1 MAKKANSRNAQGAG
15 TIRKKTVTRNGKPYT
30 YWEARYTEGRDP
42 GTGKQVQKSIYGKT
56 QKEVREKLQ
65 AVSVSLTTG
74 TYTAPNKITVGEWAT
89 IWLKEYNVKVKETTL
104 DAYAKT
110 IDTHIRPAMGNVE
123 LTRLNTETIQKFY
136 NGLLE
141 HGQTVPQRD
150 KDGKII
156 KKNGKPVME
165 TAPMSAKSVRN
176 IHGVLHK
183 MLAKAVALK
192 KIPFNPADN
201 SLVELPR
208 ATRKEIAPLDAE
220 QIGEFVR
227 RIQGTKYEDVF
238 MVALFTG
245 MRQSEVLGLTWDCID
260 FKAGTIKVAKQLTR
274 RTENN
279 EAYHF
284 TMPKSNKGRII
295 KPAAAVMEI
304 LKRRR
309 VKQAQQRLLAGE
321 AWESENPPGVT
332 NLVFS
337 NELGGNLSQNTIRTN
352 FKEIASSM
360 GIPETRFHDLRHSYA
375 VTSLQNGDDI
385 KTVQGN
391 LGHATAA
398 FTLDVYG
405 HVTDQMRQDSAD
417 RMQAFISD
425 LKKA

>member
-1 MAKKANSRNAQGAG
+1 MSKKANSRNAHGAG

-42 GTGKQVQKSIYGKT
+42 GTGKQVQKSIYGRT

-65 AVSVSLTTG
+65 AVSVTLNTG
-74 TYTAPNKITVGEWAT
+74 TYTAPNKLTVGEWAA
-89 IWLKEYNVKVKETTL
+89 IWLQEYNAKVKETTL
-104 DAYAKT
+104 DAYRKT
-110 IDTHIRPAMGNVE
+110 IDTHIRPAMGNIE
-123 LTRLNTETIQKFY
+123 LARLNTETIQKFY
-136 NGLLE
+136 NGLLD
-141 HGQTVPQRD
+141 HGRTVPQRD
-150 KDGKII
+150 NDGKII
-156 KKNGKPVME
+156 KKNGKPVTE
-165 TAPMSAKSVRN
+165 EVPMSAKTVRN

-208 ATRKEIAPLDAE
+208 STRKEIAPLDAE
-220 QIGEFVR
+220 QIGEFVQ

-284 TMPKSNKGRII
+284 TTPKSNKGRII
-295 KPAAAVMEI
+295 KPASTVMDI

-309 VKQAQQRLLAGE
+309 SKQAQQRLLAGE
-321 AWESENPPGVT
+321 AWESENPAGIS
-332 NLVFS
+332 NLVFA

-352 FKEIASSM
+352 FKEIAADM
-360 GIPETRFHDLRHSYA
+360 GIPDARFHDLRHSYA
-375 VTSLQNGDDI
+375 VASLQNGDDI

-405 HVTDQMRQDSAD
+405 HVTDQMKQDSAD
-417 RMQAFISD
+417 RMQAFITG

>member
-1 MAKKANSRNAQGAG
+1 MPKKANRAAQGAG

-74 TYTAPNKITVGEWAT
+74 TYTAPNKMTVGEWAT
-89 IWLKEYNVKVKETTL
+89 IWLKEYNAKVKETTL
-104 DAYAKT
+104 DAYTKT

-136 NGLLE
+136 NGLLD
-141 HGQTVPQRD
+141 HGRTVPQRD

-156 KKNGKPVME
+156 KKNGKPVTE

-183 MLAKAVALK
+183 LLAKAVALK

-245 MRQSEVLGLTWDCID
+245 MRQSEVLGLTWDCVD
-260 FKAGTIKVAKQLTR
+260 LKASTIKIAKQLTR
-274 RTENN
+274 KTENN

-284 TMPKSNKGRII
+284 TRPKSNKGRII

-309 VKQAQQRLLAGE
+309 VKQAQQRLLVGE
-321 AWESENPPGVT
+321 AWESENPPSVV

-337 NELGGNLSQNTIRTN
+337 NEIGGNLSQNTIRTN
-352 FKEIASSM
+352 FKEIVAAM
-360 GIPETRFHDLRHSYA
+360 GIPNARFHDLRHSYA

-405 HVTDQMRQDSAD
+405 HVTEQMRQDSAD
-417 RMQAFISD
+417 RMQAFITD

>member
-1 MAKKANSRNAQGAG
+1 MPKNSRNAQGAG

-42 GTGKQVQKSIYGKT
+42 GTGKQVQRSIYGRT

-65 AVSVSLTTG
+65 AAEVALTTG
-74 TYTAPNKITVGEWAT
+74 VYTAPDKITVSEWANV
-89 IWLKEYNVKVKETTL
+89 WLREYNAKIKDTTR
-104 DAYAKT
+104 DAYKKT
-110 IDTHIRPAMGNVE
+110 VETHICPAMGNIE
-123 LTRLNTETIQKFY
+123 LNRLNTETIQRLY
-136 NGLLE
+136 NELLQ
-141 HGQTVPQRD
+141 GGRMVPQRD
-150 KDGKII
+150 KDGKVI

-165 TAPMSAKSVRN
+165 AAPMSAKSVRN

-208 ATRKEIAPLDAE
+208 VERKEIAPLDAG
-220 QIGEFVR
+220 QISKF
-227 RIQGTKYEDVF
+227 IQSAQGTKYADVF
-238 MVALFTG
+238 LVALFTG
-245 MRQSEVLGLTWDCID
+245 MRQSEVLGLTWDCVD
-260 FKAGTIKVAKQLTR
+260 FKTGTIRVAKQLTR
-274 RTENN
+274 KTGSND
-279 EAYHF
+279 AYHF
-284 TMPKSNKGRII
+284 STPKSNKGRSIR
-295 KPAAAVMEI
+295 PAAEVMNI
-304 LKRRR
+304 LKRR
-309 VKQAQQRLLAGE
+309 KTEQARQRLLVGG
-321 AWESENPPGVT
+321 AWESENPAGVV

-352 FKEIASSM
+352 FKEIVAKM
-360 GIPETRFHDLRHSYA
+360 GMPNVRFHDLRHSYA

-405 HVTDQMRQDSAD
+405 HVTDQMKQDSAD
-417 RMQAFISD
+417 RMQAFITG
-425 LKKA
+425 LKNA